1 MTSIIMRFRRIAV
14 SLSCLCL
21 AQFLNAQ
28 LTHTVTFDRTLLNI
42 DTTVVDSVSYLKI
55 KYLDLWGE
63 GSIGSPELP
72 VHYLRF
78 SVPYNATD
86 FTVTVTGQNA
96 VTEQYSLPVYPVQPP
111 IPTDLN
117 ASEQPFVAP
126 DSAIYGSN
134 QYCPVTPVQVANEGF
149 LDGDNH
155 IVTIAVWPISY
166 APANG
171 EILFR
176 NSVTVRL
183 DYTLRNGNTAPA
195 SAPTPTFRAITRRNV
210 QRVHRWGR
218 EQTKLMVVNPSQV
231 DAFAPISIARAA
243 VPLNEATVLPSYEYT
258 VVTNRELAP
267 AFDRLLGWK
276 RQKGLSAGVVCI
288 EDILACPDFQGDTLS
303 HIYDSAGKLRAYLEH
318 AYKLG
323 SLQYALLAGD
333 YSILPIRYGYRK
345 DYHFMF
351 PPDNVDK
358 MIPTDLYFSD
368 FNGNWDSNR
377 NYYYGEPNVD
387 QIDYYPEIFVGRLLC
402 TTQKEIAN
410 YTEKLL
416 RYERNPGNGNYEYL
430 QKAFYCQSDQLQEN
444 NEAEIIKSAWG
455 TTFIE
460 HKIMQEDP
468 SFDANETT
476 GPTGKQVIDEM
487 NNRYGFLSW
496 HGHGAPSHIVMS
508 SNGLNEGGKRVITAF
523 QNVNS
528 GNFIQESG
536 HGLDCLTN
544 SDYPAIAYSIAC
556 TTTPFDIYKSYNI
569 PYNIGSS
576 FTVAGLYG
584 GPAFLGNSR
593 EGYHKNCASATL
605 EEEFVNLIKAGN
617 CIGAAEALSK
627 VYLNENKDSV
637 NDGSTDLAHKV
648 ILAHH
653 LIGCPEFSMWT
664 DIPSVYSDISVIRTD
679 HSITVSGAGI
689 AGSKV
694 AITSGV
700 NQLPEVKEAT
710 NTNITFANA
719 SPNSVVTIYK
729 SNAIPYVA
737 PLYLQNDTLD
747 ASQYFQVNDI
757 HIGKAVDTNRTEGNV
772 VIESGTLTFE
782 SNGDVWIGDGLIIKE
797 GAALIIKNTG
807 KAILS
812 GGLVEGG
819 GTLQIEAGE
828 EIEIQPGFEAKAGAN
843 VEFK

>member
-1 MTSIIMRFRRIAV
+1 MNPIIMRFRHIAV

-21 AQFLNAQ
+21 AQLLNAQ
-28 LTHTVTFDRTLLNI
+28 LTHTVTFDRNLLSI
-42 DTTVVDSVSYLKI
+42 DTTVVESVSYLKI
-55 KYLDLWGE
+55 KYLDLRGE

-78 SVPYNATD
+78 SVPYNAVD
-86 FTVTVTGQNA
+86 FTVTITEQNT
-96 VTEQYSLPVYPVQPP
+96 VTEHYTLPVYPVQPVQP
-111 IPTDLN
+111 IDS
-117 ASEQPFVAP
+117 ADIPFVFP
-126 DSAIYGSN
+126 DSVVYNSSR
-134 QYCPVTPVQVANEGF
+134 YCPISPVQVVNEGF

-171 EILFR
+171 EMMFR
-176 NSVTVRL
+176 NSVTIRL
-183 DYTLRNGNTAPA
+183 DYTLRNGNTTLA
-195 SAPTPTFRAITRRNV
+195 SAPTPILWAITRQNSR
-210 QRVHRWGR
+210 RVHRWGR
-218 EQTKLMVVNPSQV
+218 EQTKRLVVNPSQV
-231 DAFAPISIARAA
+231 DGFAPITIAHAT

-258 VVTNRELAP
+258 VVTSRALAP

-288 EDILACPDFQGDTLS
+288 EDILACQEFQQGDTLS
-303 HIYDSAGKLRAYLEH
+303 HINDDAGKLRAYLEH

-333 YSILPIRYGYRK
+333 YRILPIRYGYRK
-345 DYHFMF
+345 DYDIMSQ
-351 PPDNVDK
+351 PDNIDK

-368 FNGNWDSNR
+368 FNGDWDSNR
-377 NYYYGEPNVD
+377 NRCYGEPNAD
-387 QIDYYPEIFVGRLLC
+387 QIDHYPEIFVGRLLC
-402 TTQKEIAN
+402 TTSQEVEN

-416 RYERNPGNGNYEYL
+416 RYERNPGNGDFSYL
-430 QKAFYCQSDQLQEN
+430 KKAFYCQSDQLQEN
-444 NEAEIIKSAWG
+444 NEAEIIKRAWG

-460 HKIMQEDP
+460 HKIMQEEP

-496 HGHGAPSHIVMS
+496 HGHGAPSHIVV
-508 SNGLNEGGKRVITAF
+508 SNSAHVDSNRVITAF
-523 QNVNS
+523 QNVS
-528 GNFIQESG
+528 PEGFIQESG

-544 SDYPAIAYSIAC
+544 HDYPAIAYSIAC
-556 TTTPFDIYKSYNI
+556 TTTPFDIYGSYNI

-584 GPAFLGNSR
+584 GPAFLGNTR
-593 EGYHKNCASATL
+593 EGYYKNYASATL

-627 VYLNENKDSV
+627 AYLNENKDSV
-637 NDGSTDLAHKV
+637 NEVNTDLAHKV

-664 DIPSVYSDISVIRTD
+664 DIPSVYSDISVTRTD

-689 AGSKV
+689 TGSKI

-710 NTNITFANA
+710 STNITFANA
-719 SPNSVVTIYK
+719 SPSSIVTVYK

-772 VIESGTLTFE
+772 VIESGVLTFE
-782 SNGDVWIGDGLIIKE
+782 SNGDVWIGDGLIIKG
-797 GAALIIKNTG
+797 GATLIIKNTG

>member
-1 MTSIIMRFRRIAV
+1 MTPIIMRFRRIAV

-63 GSIGSPELP
+63 GNIGSPELP

-78 SVPYNATD
+78 SVPYNAVG
-86 FTVTVTGQNA
+86 FTVTITGQNA
-96 VTEQYSLPVYPVQPP
+96 FTEQYSLPVYPVQPP
-111 IPTDLN
+111 ISSDLN

-126 DSAIYGSN
+126 DSAIYGST
-134 QYCPVTPVQVANEGF
+134 QYSPATPVQVADEGF

-288 EDILACPDFQGDTLS
+288 EDIRACQEFQQGDTLS
-303 HIYDSAGKLRAYLEH
+303 HINDDAGKLRAYLEH

-333 YSILPIRYGYRK
+333 YRILPIRYGYRAEYYAMYPSGNK
-345 DYHFMF
+345 FR
-351 PPDNVDK
+351 
-358 MIPTDLYFSD
+358 IPTDLYFSD
-368 FNGNWDSNR
+368 FNGDWDSNR
-377 NYYYGEPNVD
+377 NRCYGEPNAD

-402 TTQKEIAN
+402 TTTQEIEN

-416 RYERNPGNGNYEYL
+416 RYERKPGNGDYSYL
-430 QKAFYCQSDQLQEN
+430 QKAFYCQSDELQEN
-444 NEAEIIKSAWG
+444 NEAEIIKNAWD

-460 HKIMQEDP
+460 HKIMQEEP

-487 NNRYGFLSW
+487 NNRYGFFSW
-496 HGHGAPSHIVMS
+496 HGHGAPSHIIV
-508 SNGLNEGGKRVITAF
+508 SNNAQINSNRVITAF
-523 QNVNS
+523 QDVNS
-528 GNFIQESG
+528 GIFIQESG

-544 SDYPAIAYSIAC
+544 HDYPAIAYSIAC
-556 TTTPFDIYKSYNI
+556 TTTPFDIYGSYNI

-584 GPAFLGNSR
+584 GPAFLGNTR
-593 EGYHKNCASATL
+593 EGYYAKCASALL
-605 EEEFVNLIKAGN
+605 EKAFVDLIKMDN
-617 CIGAAEALSK
+617 CIGTAEALSK
-627 VYLNENKDSV
+627 TYLNSIKHRIDTAGLDIS
-637 NDGSTDLAHKV
+637 HRI

-664 DIPSVYSDISVIRTD
+664 DIPSTYSDISVTRTD

-700 NQLPEVKEAT
+700 NQQPEVKEAT
-710 NTNITFANA
+710 STNITFANA
-719 SPNSVVTIYK
+719 SPNSIVTVYK
-729 SNAIPYVA
+729 NNAIPYVA

-772 VIESGTLTFE
+772 VIESGVLTFE
-782 SNGDVWIGDGLIIKE
+782 SNGDVWIGDGLIIKS
-797 GAALIIKNTG
+797 GAALVIKNTG
-807 KAILS
+807 KAFLS

-819 GTLQIEAGE
+819 GTLRIEAGE

>member
-1 MTSIIMRFRRIAV
+1 MTPIIMRFRRIAV

-28 LTHTVTFDRTLLNI
+28 LTHTVTFDRNLLSI
-42 DTTVVDSVSYLKI
+42 DTTVVDSVSYLKL
-55 KYLDLWGE
+55 KYPDLWGE
-63 GSIGSPELP
+63 GNIGSPELP

-78 SVPYNATD
+78 SVPYNAVG
-86 FTVTVTGQNA
+86 FTVTITEQNA

-117 ASEQPFVAP
+117 AGEQPFVAP

-176 NSVTVRL
+176 NSVTIRL

-210 QRVHRWGR
+210 QRVHQWGR

-231 DAFAPISIARAA
+231 DGFAPMSITRAA
-243 VPLNEATVLPSYEYT
+243 APLNEATVLPSYEYT
-258 VVTNRELAP
+258 VITSRELAP

-288 EDILACPDFQGDTLS
+288 EDIRACQEFQQGDTLS
-303 HIYDSAGKLRAYLEH
+303 HINDDAGKLRAYLEH

-333 YSILPIRYGYRK
+333 YTVLPIRYGCLSSYSSSSIVSNDSK
-345 DYHFMF
+345 
-351 PPDNVDK
+351 
-358 MIPTDLYFSD
+358 IPTDIYFSD
-368 FNGNWDSNR
+368 FNGNWNKDGDAH
-377 NYYYGEPNVD
+377 YGEQTQDKVD
-387 QIDYYPEIFVGRLLC
+387 FYPEIFVGRLLC
-402 TTQKEIAN
+402 TTRQEIAN

-416 RYERNPGNGNYEYL
+416 RYERNPGNGDYSYL
-430 QKAFYCQSDQLQEN
+430 KKAFYCQSDQMQN
-444 NEAEIIKSAWG
+444 GNEAEKIKNTWG
-455 TTFIE
+455 TVFYQDTVIE
-460 HKIMQEDP
+460 EFP
-468 SFDANETT
+468 SYDTESVIS
-476 GPTGKQVIDEM
+476 PTGAEVIQEM
-487 NNRYGFLSW
+487 NNRYGFFSW
-496 HGHGAPSHIVMS
+496 HGHGAPAGITVRSRGVNVWDNYAIVPFDGVLDIDSIHFFYM
-508 SNGLNEGGKRVITAF
+508 
-523 QNVNS
+523 NVEN
-528 GNFIQESG
+528 G
-536 HGLDCLTN
+536 HGLDNLTN
-544 SDYPAIAYSIAC
+544 QDYPAIAYSMSC
-556 TTTPFDIYKSYNI
+556 TVTPFDIYGNYNI

-584 GPAFLGNSR
+584 GPAFLGNTR
-593 EGYHKNCASATL
+593 NGLVGYSALL
-605 EEEFVNLIKAGN
+605 EERFVEQIKSTS
-617 CIGAAEALSK
+617 CQIGVAEALSK
-627 VYLNENKDSV
+627 ATFSNRRCKL
-637 NDGSTDLAHKV
+637 T
-648 ILAHH
+648 HH

-664 DIPSVYSDISVIRTD
+664 DIPSVYSDISVTRTD

-700 NQLPEVKEAT
+700 NQQPEVKEAT
-710 NTNITFANA
+710 STNITFANA
-719 SPNSVVTIYK
+719 SPNSIVTVYK
-729 SNAIPYVA
+729 NNAIPYVA

-782 SNGDVWIGDGLIIKE
+782 SNGDVWIGDGLIIKS
-797 GAALIIKNTG
+797 GAALVIKNTG

>member
-28 LTHTVTFDRTLLNI
+28 LTHTVTFDRNLLSI
-42 DTTVVDSVSYLKI
+42 DTTVVDSVSYLKL

-86 FTVTVTGQNA
+86 FTVTITEQNA

-117 ASEQPFVAP
+117 AGEQPFVAP

-195 SAPTPTFRAITRRNV
+195 SAPAPTFRAITRRNV

-333 YSILPIRYGYRK
+333 YTVLPIRYGCLSSYSSSSTVSNDSK
-345 DYHFMF
+345 
-351 PPDNVDK
+351 
-358 MIPTDLYFSD
+358 IPTDIYFSD
-368 FNGNWDSNR
+368 FNGNWNKDGDAH
-377 NYYYGEPNVD
+377 YGEQTQDKVD
-387 QIDYYPEIFVGRLLC
+387 FYPEIFVGRLLC
-402 TTQKEIAN
+402 TTRQEIAN

-416 RYERNPGNGNYEYL
+416 RYERNPGNGDYSYL
-430 QKAFYCQSDQLQEN
+430 KKAFYCQSDQMQN
-444 NEAEIIKSAWG
+444 GNEAEKIKNTWG
-455 TTFIE
+455 TVFYQDTVIE
-460 HKIMQEDP
+460 EFP
-468 SFDANETT
+468 SYDTESVIS
-476 GPTGKQVIDEM
+476 PTGAEVIQEM
-487 NNRYGFLSW
+487 NNRYGFFSW
-496 HGHGAPSHIVMS
+496 HGHGAPAGITVRSRGVNVWDNYAIVPFDGVLDIDSIHFFYM
-508 SNGLNEGGKRVITAF
+508 
-523 QNVNS
+523 NVEN
-528 GNFIQESG
+528 G
-536 HGLDCLTN
+536 HGLDNLTN
-544 SDYPAIAYSIAC
+544 QDYPAIAYSIAC
-556 TTTPFDIYKSYNI
+556 TVTPFDIYGNYNI

-584 GPAFLGNSR
+584 GPAFLGNTRNGLVS
-593 EGYHKNCASATL
+593 YSALL
-605 EEEFVNLIKAGN
+605 EERFVEQIKSTS
-617 CIGAAEALSK
+617 CQIGVAEALSK
-627 VYLNENKDSV
+627 ATFSNRRCKL
-637 NDGSTDLAHKV
+637 T
-648 ILAHH
+648 HH

-664 DIPSVYSDISVIRTD
+664 DIPSVYSDISVTRTD

-700 NQLPEVKEAT
+700 NQQPEVKEAT
-710 NTNITFANA
+710 STNITFANA
-719 SPNSVVTIYK
+719 SPNSIVTVYK
-729 SNAIPYVA
+729 NNAIPYVA

-797 GAALIIKNTG
+797 GATLIIKNTG

-812 GGLVEGG
+812 GGLVEGS
-819 GTLQIEAGE
+819 GTLRIEAGE

>member
-28 LTHTVTFDRTLLNI
+28 LTHTVTFDRTLLSI

-111 IPTDLN
+111 IPSDLD

-126 DSAIYGSN
+126 DSAIYGST
-134 QYCPVTPVQVANEGF
+134 QYSPATPAQVADEGF

-176 NSVTVRL
+176 NSVTIRL
-183 DYTLRNGNTAPA
+183 DYTVENSNTSPVTTQVPALR
-195 SAPTPTFRAITRRNV
+195 SITRRYS

-231 DAFAPISIARAA
+231 DGFAPMAITRAA

-258 VVTNRELAP
+258 VVTSRALAP

-288 EDILACPDFQGDTLS
+288 EDILACQEFQQGDTLS
-303 HIYDSAGKLRAYLEH
+303 HINDDAGKLRAYLEH

-333 YSILPIRYGYRK
+333 YRILPIRYGYRE
-345 DYHFMF
+345 DYDIMSQ
-351 PPDNVDK
+351 PDNIDK

-368 FNGNWDSNR
+368 FNGDWNSNR
-377 NYYYGEPNVD
+377 NSCYGEPNAD
-387 QIDYYPEIFVGRLLC
+387 QIDHYPEIFVGRLLC
-402 TTQKEIAN
+402 ANSQEVEN

-416 RYERNPGNGNYEYL
+416 RYERNPGNGDFSYL
-430 QKAFYCQSDQLQEN
+430 KKAFYCQSDQLQEN
-444 NEAEIIKSAWG
+444 NEAEIIKRAWG

-460 HKIMQEDP
+460 HKIMQEEP

-487 NNRYGFLSW
+487 NNRYGFFSW
-496 HGHGAPSHIVMS
+496 HGHGAPSHIVV
-508 SNGLNEGGKRVITAF
+508 SNSAHVNSDRVITAF

-528 GNFIQESG
+528 GSFIQESG

-544 SDYPAIAYSIAC
+544 HDYQAIAYSVAC
-556 TTTPFDIYKSYNI
+556 TTTPFDIYGSYNI

-584 GPAFLGNSR
+584 GPAFLGNTR
-593 EGYHKNCASATL
+593 EGFYKNYASATL
-605 EEEFVNLIKAGN
+605 EEEFANLVKTGN

-627 VYLNENKDSV
+627 AYLNENKDSI
-637 NDGSTDLAHKV
+637 NKGSTDLAHKV

-664 DIPSVYSDISVIRTD
+664 GIPTEYRG
-679 HSITVSGAGI
+679 ITVSRTDNSIIVAGN
-689 AGSKV
+689 GLDSSRV
-694 AITSGV
+694 ALTSGIYA
-700 NQLPEVKEAT
+700 LPEVKT
-710 NTNITFANA
+710 VTGTSITFTGA
-719 SPNSVVTIYK
+719 SPNSVVTVYK
-729 SNAIPYVA
+729 HNAIPYVA
-737 PLYLQNDTLD
+737 PLYLQNDTIRS
-747 ASQYFQVNDI
+747 SQYFLVNDI
-757 HIGKAVDTNRTEGNV
+757 HIGRAVDANRTEGNV
-772 VIESGTLTFE
+772 VIESGTLTL
-782 SNGDVWIGDGLIIKE
+782 SLIHISE
-797 GAALIIKNTG
+797 PTRH
-807 KAILS
+807 
-812 GGLVEGG
+812 
-819 GTLQIEAGE
+819 
-828 EIEIQPGFEAKAGAN
+828 
-843 VEFK
+843 

>member
-28 LTHTVTFDRTLLNI
+28 LTHTVTFDRNLLSI
-42 DTTVVDSVSYLKI
+42 DTTVVDSVSYLKL

-86 FTVTVTGQNA
+86 FTVTITEQNA

-117 ASEQPFVAP
+117 AGEQPFVAP

-134 QYCPVTPVQVANEGF
+134 QYCPVMPVQVANEGF

-195 SAPTPTFRAITRRNV
+195 SAPTPIFRAITRRNV

-333 YSILPIRYGYRK
+333 YSILPIRYGYKK
-345 DYHFMF
+345 DYDIMSQ
-351 PPDNVDK
+351 PDNINK

-368 FNGNWDSNR
+368 FNGDWDSNR
-377 NYYYGEPNVD
+377 NYCYGEPNAD
-387 QIDYYPEIFVGRLLC
+387 LIDHYPEIFVGRLLC
-402 TTQKEIAN
+402 TTTQEVEN

-416 RYERNPGNGNYEYL
+416 RYERNPGNGDFSYL
-430 QKAFYCQSDQLQEN
+430 KKAFYCQSDEMQQG

-460 HKIMQEDP
+460 HKIMQEEP

-487 NNRYGFLSW
+487 NNRYGFFSW
-496 HGHGAPSHIVMS
+496 HGHGDPSHIIVSNNAQIS
-508 SNGLNEGGKRVITAF
+508 SNRVITAF
-523 QNVNS
+523 QNVNP
-528 GNFIQESG
+528 GNFIQENG

-544 SDYPAIAYSIAC
+544 HDYPAIAYSIAC
-556 TTTPFDIYKSYNI
+556 TTTPFDIYDIYNI

-584 GPAFLGNSR
+584 GPAFLGNTR
-593 EGYHKNCASATL
+593 EGYYKNYASATL
-605 EEEFVNLIKAGN
+605 EGAFVDLIKAGN

-627 VYLNENKDSV
+627 MYLNENKDSV
-637 NDGSTDLAHKV
+637 NEVNTDLAHKV

-664 DIPSVYSDISVIRTD
+664 DIPSVYSDISVSRTD

-700 NQLPEVKEAT
+700 NQLPEIKEAT
-710 NTNITFANA
+710 STNITFANA

-819 GTLQIEAGE
+819 GTLRIEAGE
-828 EIEIQPGFEAKAGAN
+828 EIEIQPGFEAKTGAD
-843 VEFK
+843 VELK